1 MSNNNENKKIIKK
14 RKKKRNE
21 MLLEDYEKEHNIK
34 VNINLKYEDDIS
46 EENTKKSK
54 YFFYQ
59 KTEPMIKNN
68 NLNDNYLNKKEYGI
82 SRNINF
88 GLQKQIST
96 STNNSSVDDKN
107 DKNKNIKKII
117 PTNIKNEIIE
127 NKCNNISNPIKNTKI
142 CYGYKNN
149 NIYLNNTPNFYNYNN
164 YFLNNNFNNNLNIN
178 YIINNN
184 NYNIV
189 LNNFNCMLN
198 NNYIIYLDKLKKNKN
213 NLNDIEKE
221 IKILENKSLNDM
233 ILFYQST
240 DLINYISKKNKILIN
255 NNNIDSK
262 SNSNN
267 ETENP
272 EHPYFY
278 TNHNEEAQIKNIL
291 YLVEGLF
298 YEDNLK
304 NDYNLLIMLNRDGYA
319 SLKQLESH
327 PQLNLCKI
335 AEKYLKTVF
344 SVHRV
349 NEITETVETF
359 DDILIRNKNWI
370 KIKKEIKDIE
380 SIKQNSLDSMKKLK
394 EFQMKKLLE
403 KKRNYLNI
411 QGDII
416 YQYQLSIY
424 NIQQKINEF
433 KFNFNNIYNNNFNNN
448 IYNNNNFVY
457 TNYYNNIAY

>member
-1 MSNNNENKKIIKK
+1 
-14 RKKKRNE
+14 

-198 NNYIIYLDKLKKNKN
+198 NNYFIYLDKLKKNKN

-380 SIKQNSLDSMKKLK
+380 SIKQNSLDSMKNLK

-433 KFNFNNIYNNNFNNN
+433 KFNFNNIYNHNFNNN

>member
-59 KTEPMIKNN
+59 KTEPIIKNN

-117 PTNIKNEIIE
+117 PINIKNEINE

-198 NNYIIYLDKLKKNKN
+198 NNYFIYLDKLKKNKN

>member
-1 MSNNNENKKIIKK
+1 
-14 RKKKRNE
+14 
-21 MLLEDYEKEHNIK
+21 
-34 VNINLKYEDDIS
+34 
-46 EENTKKSK
+46 
-54 YFFYQ
+54 
-59 KTEPMIKNN
+59 
-68 NLNDNYLNKKEYGI
+68 
-82 SRNINF
+82 
-88 GLQKQIST
+88 
-96 STNNSSVDDKN
+96 VDDKN

-178 YIINNN
+178 YFINNN

-380 SIKQNSLDSMKKLK
+380 SIKQNSLDSMKNLK

>member
-178 YIINNN
+178 YFINNN

>member
-59 KTEPMIKNN
+59 KTEPIIKNN

-149 NIYLNNTPNFYNYNN
+149 NIYLNNTPFYYNYNN

-178 YIINNN
+178 YFINNN

-198 NNYIIYLDKLKKNKN
+198 NNYFIYLDKLKKNKN

>member
-178 YIINNN
+178 YFINNN

-198 NNYIIYLDKLKKNKN
+198 NNYFIYLDKLKKNKN

>member
-198 NNYIIYLDKLKKNKN
+198 NNYFIYLDKLKKNKN